1 MEQYR
6 TTLSSTLLGSPEDD
20 PTNAYDLRKAESD
33 TLLAQRRKSASITM
47 PVGRSDLRFTA
58 SIFEQA
64 GSTCRSIDH
73 HDFIF
78 APQSDFGR
86 CKVSKLT
93 KPTCSTFLQAEG
105 LGDGTPVSLRVD
117 TLEQSMSSPP
127 VPPPID
133 PVDSTPKQCYLSVR
147 VQKNHREVNGDVID
161 DSYTLHTTANG
172 HEVHSAC
179 SSSDRVVDARGF
191 FECAVLVPMQISA
204 DGQYVLEMTAY
215 DGSTAGGAPYIG
227 TDLKIEYVMGCEDS
241 TSSMCLMAPPTSPPP
256 EHPPPP
262 RPPLPPTCSQ
272 LLITDGGG
280 TESSVTRRLD
290 SRDLN
295 DLSDL
300 GNNQCYLTV
309 HVQNNGFDGATEH
322 VVSTTANGQMVHGQC
337 SPGIGGST
345 ADADGFFQCAFLE
358 PLPISADAI
367 YELVTTATRGLL
379 EVEYILDCLGTCAP
393 PPSAPPSPPPLPP
406 PSTPPPS
413 PPPPSPPPPSPPPP
427 SPSPPPHEPGHY
439 DPPSA
444 PPQPPLAP
452 PPLLPPPPT
461 PPPASPPPSPPPS
474 PLPPLPPTC
483 SRLVFVDGMGTDL
496 TVTRNLDAHYPD
508 DSSNSQCYL
517 TVRVQ
522 NNGFD
527 GATEHVVSTR
537 ANGQMVHGQCSPGV
551 GGSTTDA
558 DGFFECAVKFTLP
571 IGADAI
577 YELVTTATRGLLEV
591 EYILDCLGTCA
602 PPSAP
607 PSPPPRPPLPPTCS
621 QLLVAHG
628 GGTESSVTR
637 RLDSRDLNDLS
648 DLGNNQCYLTVHV
661 QNNGFDGATEH
672 VVSTTANGQM
682 VHGQCSPGIG
692 GSTADADGFFQ
703 CAFLEPLPISA
714 DAIYELVT
722 TATRGLLEVEYI
734 LDCLGTCAPP
744 SAPPSPPSP
753 PPLRPPRSPGELPSL
768 FNCGRDVP
776 LSFERCRQNEGFYSN
791 MGGLGPDFEKPRELR
806 FEGVA
811 QYNGASVDLVFTN
824 TSEYCAP
831 LPRTPQ
837 CRAGKPMAYIAMDTG
852 CETSFR
858 MELRDSATDEVVVAS
873 GFYFSF
879 HDLDG
884 VIPSS
889 YEEVVMEGYASAV
902 TTTPT
907 NVIASGGE
915 DANHPT
921 TFAACN
927 RLTTCTAPTGPG
939 HICPGASCK
948 SGTNSPRSGQELDEY
963 QAARSVTFYFQD
975 TGTGE
980 SWLGLGLVPAPYPR
994 RSCSREVGMRRS
1006 GVPAP
1011 DIRRRREPFRV
1022 LAFIQVHRQLG
1033 TRRLVDMPVLV
1044 APHLVSYTPNDRNP
1058 SPNGNPNRN
1067 PNRIP

>member
-58 SIFEQA
+58 RIFEQA

-272 LLITDGGG
+272 LLITD
-280 TESSVTRRLD
+280 
-290 SRDLN
+290 
-295 DLSDL
+295 
-300 GNNQCYLTV
+300 
-309 HVQNNGFDGATEH
+309 
-322 VVSTTANGQMVHGQC
+322 
-337 SPGIGGST
+337 
-345 ADADGFFQCAFLE
+345 
-358 PLPISADAI
+358 
-367 YELVTTATRGLL
+367 
-379 EVEYILDCLGTCAP
+379 
-393 PPSAPPSPPPLPP
+393 
-406 PSTPPPS
+406 
-413 PPPPSPPPPSPPPP
+413 
-427 SPSPPPHEPGHY
+427 
-439 DPPSA
+439 
-444 PPQPPLAP
+444 
-452 PPLLPPPPT
+452 
-461 PPPASPPPSPPPS
+461 
-474 PLPPLPPTC
+474 
-483 SRLVFVDGMGTDL
+483 
-496 TVTRNLDAHYPD
+496 
-508 DSSNSQCYL
+508 
-517 TVRVQ
+517 
-522 NNGFD
+522 
-527 GATEHVVSTR
+527 
-537 ANGQMVHGQCSPGV
+537 
-551 GGSTTDA
+551 
-558 DGFFECAVKFTLP
+558 
-571 IGADAI
+571 
-577 YELVTTATRGLLEV
+577 
-591 EYILDCLGTCA
+591 
-602 PPSAP
+602 
-607 PSPPPRPPLPPTCS
+607 
-621 QLLVAHG
+621 G